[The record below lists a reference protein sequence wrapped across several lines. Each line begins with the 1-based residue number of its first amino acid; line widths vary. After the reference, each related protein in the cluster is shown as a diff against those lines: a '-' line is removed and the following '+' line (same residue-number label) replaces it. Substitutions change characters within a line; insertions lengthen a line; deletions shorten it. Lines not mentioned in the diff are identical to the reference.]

1 MTDIPV
7 EAREQIEVF
16 NRQEAIKEAQR
27 AALRQNRTSKK
38 EIRAYQE
45 SRKPMTA
52 RDMESY
58 AMQHGFIIETGSGN
72 HGKHLVAPNNRAI
85 SLPDHGGGRSLATGT
100 RRTIIKFIHEHGIFS
115 N

>member
-1 MTDIPV
+1 MTDIPI

-16 NRQEAIKEAQR
+16 QKQEAEKETQR
-27 AALRQNRTSKK
+27 VALKPNRASKK
-38 EIRAYQE
+38 EIRALQE

-52 RDMESY
+52 KEIESY
-58 AMQHGFIIETGSGN
+58 AMRHGFAIETGSSN
-72 HGKHLVAPNNRAI
+72 HGKHLIAPSNRAI

-100 RRTIIKFIHEHGIFS
+100 QRIIIKFIHEHGIFS